1 MTFKFNLQL
10 FGEGL
15 SIPGIDEDI
24 LKELQDDADTG
35 DEEKAADEG
44 GDNTGNADADSE
56 NKQVTGDNGG
66 DESGE
71 QQQQQEDESEAD
83 DDEELPE
90 GSNIPYQRFK
100 SVNERRKAAE
110 TGRKAAEAKVKELEA
125 QLAALK
131 GTNPAAPP
139 APAANVPFK
148 QPQAQAQQQPAPTQ
162 QQPDGGSEFNAQQ
175 IERIAQMAI
184 QRAKAKLN
192 LTDDD
197 VANLDYSDKPEL
209 KVAYNNI
216 VAEEM
221 RNIRI
226 EVQQYKANRAAF
238 EKQINDTAQE
248 FDALSN
254 KLGAYED
261 ARQRWDFIGEKHF
274 LSLPP
279 RKQQVLK
286 DAFARL
292 QHKRGTYQ
300 DMDMIND
307 YFESA
312 NKLYEQQKAA
322 AAAADTNAARTKE
335 KMNSVR
341 NLPKATSV
349 NGSTGADKILTVER
363 LREILATPG
372 GWDKLSAK
380 EQEAVLSGK
389 LR

>member
-1 MTFKFNLQL
+1 MLKFKFDLQL
-10 FGEGL
+10 FAEDN
-15 SIPGIDEDI
+15 SFEIPGIDPEIAKQIAEEYNEGNEKDEDV
-24 LKELQDDADTG
+24 DDA
-35 DEEKAADEG
+35 ADG
-44 GDNTGNADADSE
+44 SADADSD
-56 NKQVTGDNGG
+56 NKPVATGSD
-66 DESGE
+66 DTAIDTTDDE
-71 QQQQQEDESEAD
+71 QQADGAEDFD
-83 DDEELPE
+83 DTPE
-90 GSNIPYQRFK
+90 GGKIPYPRFK
-100 SVNERRKAAE
+100 ELNQRRKD
-110 TGRKAAEAKVKELEA
+110 AEAKVKELEA
-125 QLAALK
+125 KLK
-131 GTNPAAPP
+131 AFEEGKQTTAPP
-139 APAANVPFK
+139 APAANLSFK
-148 QPQAQAQQQPAPTQ
+148 QQQQQQQQPAPTQ

-209 KVAYNNI
+209 KVAYNNL
-216 VAEEM
+216 VSEEM
-221 RNIRI
+221 RNIRN

-238 EKQINDTAQE
+238 EKQISDTAQE
-248 FDALSN
+248 FDALGN

-261 ARQRWDFIGEKHF
+261 AQERWNFIGEKHF

-341 NLPKATSV
+341 NLPKAPGV
-349 NGSTGADKILTVER
+349 NGGVNNDKVLTPERVEQIIANPD
-363 LREILATPG
+363 L
-372 GWDKLSAK
+372 WNKLS
-380 EQEAVLSGK
+380 EQERKMVLSGT

>member
-1 MTFKFNLQL
+1 MLKFKFDLQL
-10 FGEGL
+10 FAEDN
-15 SIPGIDEDI
+15 SFEIPGIDPEIAKQIAEEYNEGNEKDEDV
-24 LKELQDDADTG
+24 DDA
-35 DEEKAADEG
+35 ADG
-44 GDNTGNADADSE
+44 SADADSD
-56 NKQVTGDNGG
+56 NKPVATGSD
-66 DESGE
+66 DTAIDTTDDE
-71 QQQQQEDESEAD
+71 QQADGAEDFD
-83 DDEELPE
+83 DTPE
-90 GSNIPYQRFK
+90 GGKIPYPRFK
-100 SVNERRKAAE
+100 ELNQRRKD
-110 TGRKAAEAKVKELEA
+110 AEAKVKELEA
-125 QLAALK
+125 KLK
-131 GTNPAAPP
+131 AFEEGKQTTAPP
-139 APAANVPFK
+139 APAANLPFK
-148 QPQAQAQQQPAPTQ
+148 QQQQQQQQPAPTQ

-209 KVAYNNI
+209 KVAYNNL
-216 VAEEM
+216 VSEEM
-221 RNIRI
+221 RNIRN

-238 EKQINDTAQE
+238 EKQISDTAQE
-248 FDALSN
+248 FDALGN

-261 ARQRWDFIGEKHF
+261 AQERWNFIGEKHF

-341 NLPKATSV
+341 NLPKAPGV
-349 NGSTGADKILTVER
+349 NGGVNNDKVLTPERVEQIIANPD
-363 LREILATPG
+363 L
-372 GWDKLSAK
+372 WNKLS
-380 EQEAVLSGK
+380 EQERKMVLSGT

>member
-1 MTFKFNLQL
+1 MLKLKFDLQL
-10 FGEGL
+10 FAEDN
-15 SIPGIDEDI
+15 SFEIPGIDPEIAKQIAEEYNEGNKED
-24 LKELQDDADTG
+24 EDADDAVD
-35 DEEKAADEG
+35 G
-44 GDNTGNADADSE
+44 GSADADSD
-56 NKQVTGDNGG
+56 NKPVAPGSDDTAADTT
-66 DESGE
+66 DGE
-71 QQQQQEDESEAD
+71 QQADGAEDFD
-83 DDEELPE
+83 DTPE
-90 GSNIPYQRFK
+90 GGKIPYPRFK
-100 SVNERRKAAE
+100 ELNQRRKD
-110 TGRKAAEAKVKELEA
+110 AEAKVKELEA
-125 QLAALK
+125 KLK
-131 GTNPAAPP
+131 AFEAGKQTTAPP
-139 APAANVPFK
+139 APAANLPFK
-148 QPQAQAQQQPAPTQ
+148 QQQQQQPAPAQ
-162 QQPDGGSEFNAQQ
+162 QQTGGNEEFNAKQ

-184 QRAKAKLN
+184 ARAKAKLN

-209 KVAYNNI
+209 KVAYNNL
-216 VAEEM
+216 VSEEM
-221 RNIRI
+221 RNIRT

-261 ARQRWDFIGEKHF
+261 AQQRWDFIGEKHF

-341 NLPKATSV
+341 NLPKAPGV
-349 NGSTGADKILTVER
+349 NGGVNNDKVLTPERVEQIIADPDL
-363 LREILATPG
+363 
-372 GWDKLSAK
+372 WNKLS
-380 EQEAVLSGK
+380 EQERKMVLSGT